1 MGTDPISGP
10 DGVNRSGE
18 AGVGTRMPRTAR
30 VVIPDLALHVCQRGN
45 NRLPCFLRAAD
56 YRLYLS
62 YLRVYAK
69 QYGCALHA
77 YCLMTNHV
85 HLLLTP
91 AASDS
96 CAKLMKR
103 LGQCY
108 VQTFNKAHKRTGTLW
123 EGRFYSC
130 LVPTESYV
138 LACYRYIEL
147 NPVRAKLVA
156 APADYPWSSFSTNVA
171 GEESHLITRHQAL
184 AAIGRDYLGL
194 FDVPVEDA
202 VLAEIR
208 KATRNGHTLGVPRKP
223 RGRSTTAETRSEM
236 GSVPISGQG
245 SLGL

>member
-1 MGTDPISGP
+1 
-10 DGVNRSGE
+10 
-18 AGVGTRMPRTAR
+18 MPRTAR
-30 VVIPDLALHVCQRGN
+30 IVVPDVALHVSQRGN
-45 NRLPCFLRAAD
+45 NRLPCFLRVAD

-69 QYGCALHA
+69 QYGCAIHA

-85 HLLLTP
+85 HILLTP
-91 AASDS
+91 EAPDS

-103 LGQCY
+103 IGQCY
-108 VQTFNKAHKRTGTLW
+108 VQTFNKAHERTGTLW

-130 LVPTESYV
+130 LVPTETYV

-156 APADYPWSSFSTNVA
+156 SPADYPWSSFSTNAA
-171 GEESHLITRHQAL
+171 GDESSLITRHQAL
-184 AAIGRDYLGL
+184 EAIGQNYLGL
-194 FDVPVEDA
+194 FEVPVED
-202 VLAEIR
+202 VMLAEIR
-208 KATRNGHTLGVPRKP
+208 RATRNGHTLGAPRKP
-223 RGRSTTAETRSEM
+223 RGRAPVPEM